1 MSDRNIN
8 VPVPFRNPLFYPDG
22 EFTFDDTLSLE
33 QRMLMPFFMDLL
45 VREGEMK
52 SYDVLTDSSIR
63 HLFHSW
69 KAKKT
74 DIAEAFKQRKRA
86 IARPKM
92 VRSISW
98 FITLLFWINGK
109 HVERLTHLM
118 EDCSSLPIQPVN
130 LKERLSYILQVP
142 DHYHAFIQ
150 LSELFT
156 ELEKQWHTELRKKQ
170 HMDMN

>member
-1 MSDRNIN
+1 MSNCNIN
-8 VPVPFRNPLFYPDG
+8 VPVTFQNPLFYTDG
-22 EFTFDDTLSLE
+22 NFTFDDTLSLKH
-33 QRMLMPFFMDLL
+33 RMLMPFFMDLL

-52 SYDVLTDSSIR
+52 SIDVLTDSSIR

-69 KAKKT
+69 EAEKM
-74 DIAEAFKQRKRA
+74 DISDVFKLRNRP

-92 VRSISW
+92 IRSISW
-98 FITLLFWINGK
+98 FITSLFWINGK
-109 HVERLTHLM
+109 HVERLTHLV
-118 EDCSSLPIQPVN
+118 EDCSNLLIQPVN

-150 LSELFT
+150 LSELFA
-156 ELEKQWHTELRKKQ
+156 ELEKKWHTQLRKKQ